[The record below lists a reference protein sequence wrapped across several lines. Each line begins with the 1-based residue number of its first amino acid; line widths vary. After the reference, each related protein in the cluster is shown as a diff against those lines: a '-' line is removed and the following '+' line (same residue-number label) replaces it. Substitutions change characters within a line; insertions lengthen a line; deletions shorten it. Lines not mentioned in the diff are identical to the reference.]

1 DPRVSLINIDVNK
14 AVSNLKVVE
23 EESNKLKEKE
33 EKKSEL
39 ETLYET
45 SNERNLSSELHQGR
59 RRSSSQSER
68 KLSLKSA
75 MNATEKALT
84 YNSKYNRHRRNS
96 SKIYQRKS
104 THKKAYS
111 RSIGYIILKTSLIKK
126 INEVAS
132 LSNQLKVAMKE
143 LASLESSIEQRA
155 LEIQCKEEESSDSY
169 SSDSSSRPQSPESP
183 FSPTNETM
191 FNEVI
196 NVSSPT
202 ADYTITPGYGINKN

>member
-1 DPRVSLINIDVNK
+1 MNQGENPEEDCLIYTQKLQENPNSVEVVSGLATALHTKPMAWVDPRVSLINIDVNK

-33 EKKSEL
+33 EKKREL

-111 RSIGYIILKTSLIKK
+111 RSIGY
-126 INEVAS
+126 
-132 LSNQLKVAMKE
+132 
-143 LASLESSIEQRA
+143 
-155 LEIQCKEEESSDSY
+155 
-169 SSDSSSRPQSPESP
+169 
-183 FSPTNETM
+183 
-191 FNEVI
+191 
-196 NVSSPT
+196 VSS
-202 ADYTITPGYGINKN
+202 KH